1 MEKYLNLDYRIV
13 LDYGRRDGSCARKNE
28 RCLVGRRG
36 LISAVG
42 EELATRLVERAYKA
56 NLPKIT
62 CKLRRGLLVIFYSK

>member
-13 LDYGRRDGSCARKNE
+13 LDYGRKGCSCARKSE
-28 RCLVGRRG
+28 RFLVGRSG

-42 EELATRLVERAYKA
+42 EELAVRLVERAYRV

-62 CKLRRGLLVIFYSK
+62 CKLRRGLKIIFYSK